1 MASLVD
7 PPADATA
14 RPNPFDLD
22 ALREAPDLD
31 IDVEKILTT
40 VPVRRPGKN
49 EFFRVHPGDDYVIDG
64 YVLEH
69 ESELDRTVFW
79 VAPDLRP
86 ALKDH
91 LRKVRLFT
99 AIDKR
104 SNVFLWPAKLPTAD
118 GSASARSWYQSGLR
132 AAEEAKRLWVKIM
145 GNKVIGAYDIAV
157 ARGDLGD
164 PQWPD
169 HSYQELIE
177 IAFRERLIDSLEH
190 AVIKEIEGVI

>member
-1 MASLVD
+1 MESLLGQAS
-7 PPADATA
+7 DA
-14 RPNPFDLD
+14 PDPFDLD
-22 ALREAPDLD
+22 ALRAAPDLD

-40 VPVRRPGKN
+40 VPARRPGKN
-49 EFFRVHPGDDYVIDG
+49 EFFRVHPGDDFVIDG

-69 ESELDRTVFW
+69 ESEMDRTVYW
-79 VAPDLRP
+79 VAPDLRT
-86 ALKDH
+86 ALVDH

-99 AIDKR
+99 CIDKR

-132 AAEEAKRLWVKIM
+132 AAEEAKKSWVKIS
-145 GNKVIGAYDIAV
+145 GNKSLGAYDIAV

-169 HSYQELIE
+169 HTFKELIE
-177 IAFRERLIDSLEH
+177 LAFHDKVINAMNH
-190 AVIKEIEGVI
+190 AVVREIYGEI

>member
-1 MASLVD
+1 MSSLLGSA
-7 PPADATA
+7 PDATD
-14 RPNPFDLD
+14 PFDLD
-22 ALREAPDLD
+22 ALRAAPDLD

-40 VPVRRPGKN
+40 VPARRPSRN
-49 EFFRVHPGDDYVIDG
+49 EFFRVHPGEDFVVDG

-69 ESELDRTVFW
+69 ESEMDRTVYW
-79 VAPDLRP
+79 VVPGLRA

-99 AIDKR
+99 CIDKR
-104 SNVFLWPAKLPTAD
+104 TNIFLWPAKLPTAD

-132 AAEEAKRLWVKIM
+132 AAEEAKKAWVKIS
-145 GNKVIGAYDIAV
+145 GNKGVGAYDISL

-169 HSYQELIE
+169 HTFKELVE
-177 IAFRERLIDSLEH
+177 LSFHDKLIDSMEH
-190 AVIKEIEGVI
+190 AVVKEIDGVI